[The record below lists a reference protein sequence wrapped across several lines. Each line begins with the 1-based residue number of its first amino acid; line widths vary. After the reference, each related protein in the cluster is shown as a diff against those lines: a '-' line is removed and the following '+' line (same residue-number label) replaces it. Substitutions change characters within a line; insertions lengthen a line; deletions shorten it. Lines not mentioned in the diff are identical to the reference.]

1 MGHEQNNLKAQL
13 TLMAATMCLSL
24 GFAMN
29 AGAAGKP
36 APLEMEKP
44 AAPEPWE
51 RYPGW
56 NATDWKDYNTMRKDA
71 TVPAPLKPQLV
82 TPIDDGNAEN
92 GKKLVV
98 QRDRSGGCI
107 ACHALPGETL
117 PGDIGPDLSAI
128 GAAGRSDFYLY
139 NYIYDARVFNPNSM
153 MPPWGSHKIY
163 NDAEIRDMVAYLKTL
178 KTPAVYKSDNEDPK
192 KRPKAK
198 PVGDYL
204 DPTENPAMF
213 EKDKGEAL
221 FSKVGAS
228 GKSCAS
234 CHAKPEKEFKNW
246 AATMPRYEPRMKKVL
261 NTEEFLTRH
270 ARATTGENYL
280 MQSANNDAL
289 SIYVRHF
296 GHGQKINVTAKTA
309 DEKAAMKRGEAL
321 TKRKLGQMNFACT
334 DCHGQGANKWI
345 RGQFLPELKN
355 LVGRHPY
362 WRTSQG
368 SIWTMRKRFQWCG
381 VAGRASELP
390 PDATEYGDLEYYFTS
405 LSNGKKV
412 DGPGIGH

>member
-1 MGHEQNNLKAQL
+1 MRHEHRNIQI
-13 TLMAATMCLSL
+13 TLSMAAMCMSL

-36 APLEMEKP
+36 APLEMEKS
-44 AAPEPWE
+44 AAPDPWQ
-51 RYPGW
+51 RYPEW
-56 NATDWKDYNTMRKDA
+56 AKTDWKDFNTMRKDA
-71 TVPAPLKPQLV
+71 APPAPAKPQLV

-92 GKKLVV
+92 GKKLA
-98 QRDRSGGCI
+98 QDRTRVGGCM
-107 ACHALPGETL
+107 ACHVLPGVTL
-117 PGDIGPDLSAI
+117 SGNVGPDLSTI

-139 NYIYDARVFNPNSM
+139 NYIYDARVFNPNTM
-153 MPPWGSHKIY
+153 MPPWGLHKVY
-163 NDAEIRDMVAYLKTL
+163 NETEIRDMVAYLKTL
-178 KTPAVYKSDNEDPK
+178 KTPEVFKDEKDNPL
-192 KRPKAK
+192 KRPKSV
-198 PVGDYL
+198 PVGNYL

-221 FSKVGAS
+221 YSKAGPS

-270 ARATTGENYL
+270 ARVTTGENYL
-280 MQSANNDAL
+280 MQSAENDAL

-296 GHGQKINVTAKTA
+296 AHGQKINVKAKTA
-309 DEKAAMKRGEAL
+309 DEKAAMKRGEVL
-321 TKRKLGQMNFACT
+321 TKRKIGQLNFACT
-334 DCHGQGANKWI
+334 DCHGLGADKWI
-345 RGQFLPELKN
+345 RGQFLPTLNN

-381 VAGRASELP
+381 VATRGSELP
-390 PDATEYGDLEYYFTS
+390 PDATEYGDLEFYFTS